1 MTLTSFFDLA
11 RRGGS
16 GGALLIVTG
25 MCLAI
30 SLLLLLEFGAT
41 LGVNLE
47 EIFALR
53 VVELLSV

>member
-11 RRGGS
+11 GRGGS